1 MLFRDDHPASGAV
14 TGYKEQCKG
23 LMNRHFDKCGLDA
36 SMSNV
41 VKISER
47 EKGDKLLYKD
57 PIVVPIYNICLTE
70 FTKLKN

>member
-1 MLFRDDHPASGAV
+1 M
-14 TGYKEQCKG
+14 K
-23 LMNRHFDKCGLDA
+23 RHFDKCGLDA
-36 SMSNV
+36 SAMSNV

-57 PIVVPIYNICLTE
+57 PIVVPIYNICLIE